1 MNNRTGK
8 VPPEPGPSNA
18 GTEHIKKT
26 CAPLTNMA
34 KTTGLC
40 AMPGAPD
47 QSRPLRSVA
56 NPNHHHRPAHDR
68 LDAPWVMRGPI
79 KREVFN
85 LHVETQP
92 DPTLCKGDVVILENP
107 AIHRSRD
114 PERHRRVV
122 PVPAAIFPGQQPLRH
137 GITPGKGSRAG
148 SRGPSFRSCQSRSGQ
163 FRRCGRRGC
172 RRRVAGRSGR
182 SGSGAPCPALGVV
195 ELTSS

>member
-56 NPNHHHRPAHDR
+56 NPNHHHRPAHDG

-79 KREVFN
+79 KRDVFN

-122 PVPAAIFPGQQPLRH
+122 PVPATILPRSQPDRNGIFQAQGPDPKGRSPHIRTTMASRRTRLRPLQ
-137 GITPGKGSRAG
+137 G
-148 SRGPSFRSCQSRSGQ
+148 RGLLQLLQSR
-163 FRRCGRRGC
+163 R
-172 RRRVAGRSGR
+172 
-182 SGSGAPCPALGVV
+182 
-195 ELTSS
+195 